1 MTATNVGPLPGAS
14 RPVPFFIRPLRPLPD
29 RPAFRAAL
37 FDFDGTLSLIRG
49 GWQYVMIPMMV
60 EVLRTETATTESD
73 EQLEAV
79 VTDFVVRLTGRQTIY
94 QMIQLAEEV
103 KRRGGRPRDPLEYKR
118 MYHDRLLERIRHR
131 LEGLRNG
138 TISVEEMTLPGT
150 FDFLRLL
157 RDRGV
162 TLYLASGT
170 DLVYV
175 QQEVDLLQLRPFFEP
190 HIYGALDQYQLFSK
204 RKVIQ
209 HILATERL
217 SGEQLLGVGD
227 GFVEIEEVAKV
238 GGITVGV
245 ASDELCRGGLSEW
258 KVTRLREAG
267 ANLIVPHYGAPEKLV
282 AYLWNEPGAR
292 QLCTTNST
300 EPSC

>member
-1 MTATNVGPLPGAS
+1 MTEGHVEPLPSATE
-14 RPVPFFIRPLRPLPD
+14 PVPFFIKPLRPLPE

-60 EVLRTETATTESD
+60 ELLRTETNTSETDAE
-73 EQLEAV
+73 LEAV

-94 QMIQLAEEV
+94 QMIQLAEEIR
-103 KRRGGRPRDPLEYKR
+103 RRGGTPRDPLEYKR
-118 MYHDRLLERIRHR
+118 IYHERLLARIQHR
-131 LEGLRNG
+131 IEGLRRG
-138 TISVEEMTLPGT
+138 EISVEKMTLPGT
-150 FDFLRLL
+150 FEFLRLL

-190 HIYGALDQYQLFSK
+190 HIYGALDEYRLFSK

-209 HILATERL
+209 HILQKERL
-217 SGEQLLGVGD
+217 SGEELLGVGD
-227 GFVEIEEVAKV
+227 GFVEIEEVVRV
-238 GGITVGV
+238 GGIAVGV

-258 KVTRLREAG
+258 KVRRLNDAG
-267 ANLIVPHYGAPEKLV
+267 AHVIVPHYGEPEKLV

-292 QLCTTNST
+292 EPCTRNST
-300 EPSC
+300 EHAC